1 MSAQLEYLQD
11 NELSAKRPVHT
22 PLLHVWRATRPLA
35 SDQHKGKVMTGTT
48 IERKLTQAD
57 IEAIV
62 DLLEARALAR
72 FQAQVTRGVLS
83 LVGTW
88 LVRALVVLAVYGAG
102 SSGLIKKITQ
112 ALL

>member
-1 MSAQLEYLQD
+1 
-11 NELSAKRPVHT
+11 
-22 PLLHVWRATRPLA
+22 
-35 SDQHKGKVMTGTT
+35 MTVTT
-48 IERKLTQAD
+48 VDRKLTQAD

-72 FQAQVTRGVLS
+72 FRAQVTRGVLS

-102 SSGLIKKITQ
+102 SSGILKKIGQ
-112 ALL
+112 ALS